1 MDFTTEDL
9 YEQTKRVIRQSII
22 LLDFPQEGTWND
34 NFILACHE
42 CGLPM
47 RNDIEIGMYGDHAH
61 THGIDPNEGEM
72 TVDLIWIGEGPPPNS
87 HDKHSI

>member
-1 MDFTTEDL
+1 MDFSTEDL
-9 YEQTKRVIRQSII
+9 YEQAKRVIRQSIQ

-47 RNDIEIGMYGDHAH
+47 RKDIEIGMYSDHTR
-61 THGIDPNEGEM
+61 THDIDPNEEKM
-72 TVDLIWIGEGPPPNS
+72 TVDLIWIGEGLPPRS
-87 HDKHSI
+87 QDKHAI